1 MRLFMRK
8 TAFAVLNSH
17 KLDFEASQPGS
28 FLLGWRT
35 AGAIVLLCLLGFV
48 IYLVLST
55 IIGLPVLIS
64 FRASYS
70 TLFSIGALLLCT
82 PIVLGYL
89 VLIEFS
95 CTSIVAG
102 NQVGAAISEAALL
115 IRKNFQLLIKVAL
128 LCFSTF
134 YGSLYLIMIMMVSSG
149 VEDQAGQI
157 TIPEF
162 VFLPSI
168 GFAIGSAVQ
177 VIFIYAYQELHS

>member
-1 MRLFMRK
+1 MRLFIRK
-8 TAFAVLNSH
+8 AAFAVINSQ
-17 KLDFEASQPGS
+17 KVNSEVSQPGS

-48 IYLVLST
+48 IYLALST

-70 TLFSIGALLLCT
+70 TLFFIGALLLCT
-82 PIVLGYL
+82 PIILGYL
-89 VLIEFS
+89 VLIELS

-102 NQVGAAISEAALL
+102 NQVGAAISEAALR

-134 YGSLYLIMIMMVSSG
+134 YGSLYLIVLMMVSSG
-149 VEDQAGQI
+149 FEDQAGQI

-168 GFAIGSAVQ
+168 GFAMGSAVQ
-177 VIFIYAYQELHS
+177 VIFVYAYQELRS